1 MAPFLG
7 DLSQSEKKID
17 GTQATFNLR
26 SYCPNIFTVKSGQCV
41 QPSGVSI
48 YPVVGNEDCLHL
60 NVYFPEI
67 EEPDVAEKG
76 LLPVMVWFHGGKE
89 ICRLA
94 KHYRCSLGLIALL
107 ITVKSRVLTRL
118 V

>member
-1 MAPFLG
+1 M
-7 DLSQSEKKID
+7 
-17 GTQATFNLR
+17 
-26 SYCPNIFTVKSGQCV
+26 KSGQCV

-94 KHYRCSLGLIALL
+94 KHCRRSLGLLALFL
-107 ITVKSRVLTRL
+107 MIT
-118 V
+118 

>member
-1 MAPFLG
+1 M
-7 DLSQSEKKID
+7 
-17 GTQATFNLR
+17 
-26 SYCPNIFTVKSGQCV
+26 KSGQCI

-89 ICRLA
+89 ICRLQILPA
-94 KHYRCSLGLIALL
+94 
-107 ITVKSRVLTRL
+107 
-118 V
+118 

>member
-1 MAPFLG
+1 M
-7 DLSQSEKKID
+7 KKKLRVHKPL
-17 GTQATFNLR
+17 LR

-41 QPSGVSI
+41 QPSGFSI

-67 EEPDVAEKG
+67 EQPEVEETG

-89 ICRLA
+89 IYRLA
-94 KHYRCSLGLIALL
+94 KHCLA
-107 ITVKSRVLTRL
+107 
-118 V
+118 

>member
-1 MAPFLG
+1 ME
-7 DLSQSEKKID
+7 LSHIHS
-17 GTQATFNLR
+17 ALR
-26 SYCPNIFTVKSGQCV
+26 SYCPNIYSVKLGQCV

-67 EEPDVAEKG
+67 EQSDAAEKG

-94 KHYRCSLGLIALL
+94 NIAG
-107 ITVKSRVLTRL
+107 VAWDF
-118 V
+118 

>member
-1 MAPFLG
+1 M
-7 DLSQSEKKID
+7 
-17 GTQATFNLR
+17 
-26 SYCPNIFTVKSGQCV
+26 KSGQCV

-67 EEPDVAEKG
+67 EPEAEETG

-89 ICRLA
+89 IYRLA
-94 KHYRCSLGLIALL
+94 KHCRRSLGLLAMFLL
-107 ITVKSRVLTRL
+107 IT
-118 V
+118 

>member
-1 MAPFLG
+1 
-7 DLSQSEKKID
+7 
-17 GTQATFNLR
+17 
-26 SYCPNIFTVKSGQCV
+26 VKSGQCV

-67 EEPDVAEKG
+67 EQSDVAEKG

-89 ICRLA
+89 VYRSA
-94 KHYRCSLGLIALL
+94 KHCQSSLGLLALL
-107 ITVKSRVLTRL
+107 HFVAFFQVASLFFTVVGN
-118 V
+118 

>member
-1 MAPFLG
+1 M
-7 DLSQSEKKID
+7 
-17 GTQATFNLR
+17 
-26 SYCPNIFTVKSGQCV
+26 KSGQCV

-48 YPVVGNEDCLHL
+48 YPVVGNEDCLLL

-89 ICRLA
+89 VYRA
-94 KHYRCSLGLIALL
+94 TKHCQSSLGAF
-107 ITVKSRVLTRL
+107 SFFFR
-118 V
+118 